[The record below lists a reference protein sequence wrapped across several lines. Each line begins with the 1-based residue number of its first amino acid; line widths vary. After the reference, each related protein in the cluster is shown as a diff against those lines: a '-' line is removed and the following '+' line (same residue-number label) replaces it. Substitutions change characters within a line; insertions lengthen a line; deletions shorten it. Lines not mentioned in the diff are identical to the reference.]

1 MILVVGATG
10 FLGLEVCRRLRQR
23 GEPVRALYRES
34 SAPDKVEE
42 LERIG
47 AELALGDLKDRASL
61 ERACRGVDVVI
72 ETASSTLSRQPGD
85 TIDAVYRLGSLEL
98 VAAATAAGVAHFIYI
113 SFPEIDDTFPLQ
125 DAKRAVEEAL
135 RESGMTYT
143 ILQPTFFMEIW
154 LSPAVGFDLANAR
167 ATLYGDGE
175 GKISWIAVGDVAEAA
190 LACVDN
196 PKVFN
201 KTFELGGPEPLSHKD
216 IVAIFEE
223 LGSPRFTLEH
233 VPESALRQ
241 RRKSAQDPAS
251 GVDSLTQ
258 SFDALMLHAAQGKI
272 VDMTE
277 PLAMLS
283 IELTPL
289 RAYAQRVLRG

>member
-34 SAPDKVEE
+34 SSPERLDE
-42 LERIG
+42 LKRIG

-85 TIDAVYRLGSLEL
+85 TIDAVDRQGSLEL
-98 VAAATAAGVAHFIYI
+98 VSAARQAGVAHFIYI

-125 DAKRAVEEAL
+125 DAKRAVEQAL
-135 RESGMTYT
+135 RQSGMTYT

-167 ATLYGDGE
+167 ATLYGTGE
-175 GKISWIAVGDVAEAA
+175 GKISWITVGDVAEATV
-190 LACVDN
+190 ACIDN
-196 PKVFN
+196 PRVFN

-223 LGSPRFTLEH
+223 LGAPRFTLEH
-233 VPESALRQ
+233 VTEAELRQ
-241 RRKSAQDPAS
+241 RRKNAEDPAS
-251 GVDSLTQ
+251 GIDALAQ
-258 SFDALMLHAAQGKI
+258 SFDALMLHAAGGKI
-272 VDMTE
+272 VDVTG
-277 PLAMLS
+277 PLEMLS

-289 RAYAQRVLRG
+289 RTYAARALRG